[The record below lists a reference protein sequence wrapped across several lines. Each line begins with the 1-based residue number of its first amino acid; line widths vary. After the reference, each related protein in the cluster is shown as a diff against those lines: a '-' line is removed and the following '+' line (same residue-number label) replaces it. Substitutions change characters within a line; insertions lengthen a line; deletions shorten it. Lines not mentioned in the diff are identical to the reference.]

1 MLDRQCACFLA
12 HHLRFP
18 HLDAVSLVVA
28 GDDRWME
35 SRIHACISS
44 WNAMSSWWLINNQV
58 VKVGRNRRTGD
69 QEDDKEP

>member
-28 GDDRWME
+28 GDDGWME
-35 SRIHACISS
+35 SGMHAVAFAVAFAVSFIMEH
-44 WNAMSSWWLINNQV
+44 NDFMVAY
-58 VKVGRNRRTGD
+58 
-69 QEDDKEP
+69 